1 MGKITLEEIED
12 GNIEPCRSL
21 CNELMAFQKSKA
33 VIAPEVFDSMNFDNR
48 MKRSFEHAAESQV
61 VVVKDDGVPVGY
73 VFSTIDSTANRSTA
87 IPDWAP
93 VQDPA
98 TVKGLYPDWDEL
110 PAKVGCLNNLY
121 LRDGYR
127 DKGLGSRLF
136 NLSMDWLE
144 SFPDVDLIFIY
155 VSNGNEDA
163 LQFYLT
169 RGFAFSHD
177 VFGGF
182 IKALY
187 RYKSAATP
195 ASS

>member
-1 MGKITLEEIED
+1 MGSITIEVIQD
-12 GNIEPCRSL
+12 GNIEMCWPL
-21 CNELMAFQKSKA
+21 CDELMAFQKSKA
-33 VIAPEVFDSMNFDNR
+33 SIAPEVFDTMNFDNR
-48 MKRSFEHAAESQV
+48 MKRSYERAAESQV

-73 VFSTIDSTANRSTA
+73 VFSTIDEINNRQSA
-87 IPDWAP
+87 IPEWAP

-98 TVKGLYPDWDEL
+98 VSKGFYPDWDCL
-110 PAKVGCLNNLY
+110 PSKVGTLNNLY

-127 DKGLGSRLF
+127 DKGLGSKLF

-144 SFPDVDLIFIY
+144 SFPDVDLVFVY
-155 VSNGNEDA
+155 VSNGNDDA
-163 LQFYLT
+163 LNFYLS

-187 RYKSAATP
+187 RTSRRK
-195 ASS
+195 